1 MRRKGTEEEEG
12 KKAREDRE
20 KGASRHFYSE
30 SGIPGCCQ
38 TTVGWSLDKM
48 LTVDTPPMLLFTY
61 CL

>member
-38 TTVGWSLDKM
+38 VTGGQSLDEIQ
-48 LTVDTPPMLLFTY
+48 
-61 CL
+61 